1 MQLFLEDGSYILMNE
16 GIDCSIPLTASEEN
30 PTAWYV
36 AAPSIEIVRE
46 NGWVGSVNEGG
57 SVNFRNI
64 HFNPH
69 GHGTHTE
76 CLGHITP
83 IVYSVNGLVNKLFY
97 QAYVVSVEPTLIE
110 NADGQMDSV
119 ITAAALAVVLAGVK
133 AEAILFRTLP
143 NETDKLS
150 KHYSA
155 TNPTYCSPDILPIL
169 ENMGVRHLL
178 IDTPSVDRESDGGAL
193 AFHHAFWGVPNDLQ
207 HDKTITELIFVPNE
221 VKDGPYLL
229 NLQTAAF
236 ENDATPSRPVIY
248 PIHRNEEEQ

>member
-1 MQLFLEDGSYILMNE
+1 MQLFLEDGSYLLINE

-36 AAPSIEIVRE
+36 AAPSIDVVRE
-46 NGWVGSVNEGG
+46 NGWVGSVKEGG

-83 IVYSVNGLVNKLFY
+83 TVFSVNGLVKKLFY

-119 ITAAALAVVLAGVK
+119 ITAAALAGVLEGIK
-133 AEAILFRTLP
+133 AEAILIRTLP
-143 NETDKLS
+143 NETNKLT

-155 TNPTYCSPDILPIL
+155 TNPAYCSTDILPIL

-178 IDTPSVDRESDGGAL
+178 IDTPSVDRESDGGVL
-193 AFHHAFWGVPNDLQ
+193 AFHHAFWGVPTDLQ

-221 VKDGPYLL
+221 VKDGAYLL

-236 ENDATPSRPVIY
+236 ENDATPSRPIIY

>member
-1 MQLFLEDGSYILMNE
+1 MNE

-83 IVYSVNGLVNKLFY
+83 TVYSVNGLVNKLFY

-119 ITAAALAVVLAGVK
+119 ITAAALAGVLAGVK

-207 HDKTITELIFVPNE
+207 HDKTIIRHNIREINLYKDPFLELE
-221 VKDGPYLL
+221 YKDLK
-229 NLQTAAF
+229 
-236 ENDATPSRPVIY
+236 
-248 PIHRNEEEQ
+248 